1 MSHQPSKRRRT
12 DAAAALS
19 KPFKSPL
26 RRPVPTSTN
35 DLPSTPVA
43 SKTPIGTQVSATPTT
58 PREPQLDPNPPH
70 PATPVPSQRK
80 RSRYSLETPLAP
92 PDPEVLELQKQQRA
106 LQSQVDA
113 LRAKLETANQA
124 LKLESSTKTTE
135 LQTLI
140 SKWRLV
146 SQDAADEVF
155 VGAKERV
162 SGMGGLTAW
171 KARSKADASRWD
183 FDGER
188 HEREHA
194 DDDEAG
200 YDYAES
206 SEGLQDEKDDA
217 EQGAEGG
224 QDEVG

>member
-1 MSHQPSKRRRT
+1 MNHHPNKRRRT
-12 DAAAALS
+12 EAAAALS

-35 DLPSTPVA
+35 DIPSTPVA
-43 SKTPIGTQVSATPTT
+43 SKTPINKQVPATPTT
-58 PREPQLDPNPPH
+58 PQEPQQDPNPPH

-80 RSRYSLETPLAP
+80 RSRHSLKAPLTP
-92 PDPEVLELQKQQRA
+92 PDPAILELQTQQRVLRA
-106 LQSQVDA
+106 QVDA
-113 LRAKLETANQA
+113 LRAKVETATQA
-124 LKLESSTKTTE
+124 LNLESSAKTTE

-162 SGMGGLTAW
+162 SQMGGLTAW
-171 KARSKADASRWD
+171 KVRSKADASRWD
-183 FDGER
+183 FDGKR

-194 DDDEAG
+194 DGDDG
-200 YDYAES
+200 DTRHSYAES
-206 SEGLQDEKDDA
+206 FEGLQDEKDSA
-217 EQGAEGG
+217 EQGAEG
-224 QDEVG
+224 VKMR